1 MAAAKGMCTMIPAR
15 QRSRPLVGARIRRC
29 SLLTALLIIMVPA
42 LIPSKENQKKDKF
55 RGIVV
60 HTGPKAISVKSQEN
74 IYVVRTF
81 NYTPELEKKINAK
94 PPATG
99 KKVTVHYFRGT
110 DIATKVD

>member
-1 MAAAKGMCTMIPAR
+1 MASSKGMRLVIPAR
-15 QRSRPLVGARIRRC
+15 QRSWLLGARVRKC
-29 SLLTALLIIMVPA
+29 GLLMALFIVMAPA

-60 HTGPKAISVKSQEN
+60 HAGPKAISVKSQDN

-94 PPATG
+94 PPAAG